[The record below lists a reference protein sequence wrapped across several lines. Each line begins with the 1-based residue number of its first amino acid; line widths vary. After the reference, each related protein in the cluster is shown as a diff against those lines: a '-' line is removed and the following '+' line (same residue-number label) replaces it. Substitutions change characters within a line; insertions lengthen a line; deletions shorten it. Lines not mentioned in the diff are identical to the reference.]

1 MIDDVELR
9 EISVETG
16 VPVGTIEKDLAITCI
31 LLAISANR
39 LHAHLVFKGGTA
51 IKKAYYPES
60 RFSEDL
66 DFTVT
71 SLEEKEVARLLETL
85 SNTEVNSITF
95 GEIIEDSYTHEGLRY
110 RLPFTGPL
118 DYRNSIRIDL
128 SFRDDVILDC
138 EERGIYS
145 NYSEDLSSTVNC
157 LSFIELMAEKIRA
170 AMTRE
175 SPRDYYD
182 LWAHLIKISDKDTLR
197 SLSQRKCTATGYTY
211 DPLRIFDDA
220 TLRRINSAWKTQL
233 QHLIP
238 NYSEF
243 ATILP
248 QLREETRFMF
258 EDTAAQVK

>member
-1 MIDDVELR
+1 MIDDIELR
-9 EISVETG
+9 ELSVETG

-66 DFTVT
+66 DFTAV
-71 SLEEKEVARLLETL
+71 SLEEEEATRLLKTL

-95 GEIIEDSYTHEGLRY
+95 GEVKEDSYTREGLGY

-118 DYRNSIRIDL
+118 NYRNSIRIDL
-128 SFRDDVILDC
+128 SFREDVILDI
-138 EERGIYS
+138 EERGIIS

-157 LSFIELMAEKIRA
+157 LSFIELMAEKMRA
-170 AMTRE
+170 TMTRE

-182 LWAHLIKISDKDTLR
+182 LWAHLTKISDKDNLR
-197 SLSQRKCTATGYTY
+197 SLAQRKCAATGYAY
-211 DPLRIFDDA
+211 DPLRIFEDA
-220 TLRRINSAWKTQL
+220 TLRRIDSAWKTQL

-238 NYSEF
+238 SYIEF
-243 ATILP
+243 AAILP
-248 QLREETRFMF
+248 QLREETNFMF
-258 EDTAAQVK
+258 EDSETQAN